1 MIVHECSSS
10 LNSKPT
16 CKTLDMDG
24 LFIGN
29 IPLKLWLKMNEP
41 EDEIFRKSCKM
52 INNFVSEFRAP
63 PTGKV
68 LDKLINLDVA
78 LEDVIE
84 LIHNLIKSLD
94 KIKNKEKIQ

>member
-24 LFIGN
+24 LYIAK

-52 INNFVSEFRAP
+52 INDFVSEVKAP

-68 LDKLINLDVA
+68 VDKLINLDEA

-84 LIHNLIKSLD
+84 LINNFLELSSY
-94 KIKNKEKIQ
+94 EAERGC